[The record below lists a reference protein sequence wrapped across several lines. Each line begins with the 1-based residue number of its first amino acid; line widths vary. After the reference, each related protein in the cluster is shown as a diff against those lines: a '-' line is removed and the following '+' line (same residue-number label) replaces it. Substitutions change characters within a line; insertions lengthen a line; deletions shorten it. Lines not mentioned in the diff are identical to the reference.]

1 MFNVVHFPYFTIYM
15 KSYNVLIVKAELNTA
30 SVPLNPT
37 PTSAYL
43 IAIKSLAPSP
53 TIPTLALPSPKTL

>member
-1 MFNVVHFPYFTIYM
+1 M